1 MVGGLLRRVAP
12 PGIRRG
18 RPVGAQRDEGPLLTS
33 DVLESLQRLAIASQ
47 RVQTGGFAG
56 EHRSKLRGVSPEFAD
71 FKSYSPGDDI
81 RRVDWNL
88 YARFDELFV
97 RLSEVTTDLSVHFLL
112 DSSASM
118 DWRSRADLPTKF
130 RFARQITGAIGYI
143 ALWRFDRVLVTPFN
157 DRLGAGFG
165 PGHGR
170 SEVGPLIRFLT
181 ACRAVGGTDL
191 PEVVARYLHQ
201 HPRPGLMIL
210 LTDLLSSETAE
221 LRAALREI
229 RARGWEVT
237 VIQVVDEG
245 ELEPAALFAGAE
257 TAEPITIVDVESG
270 GTLMITP
277 NRSTL
282 ERYEATVT
290 SWLDEIEATSA
301 EGGARYLRLATSE
314 PIGAVVMRQL
324 HRRGLLS

>member
-1 MVGGLLRRVAP
+1 MVAGLFRRVAST
-12 PGIRRG
+12 GIRT
-18 RPVGAQRDEGPLLTS
+18 RPGTVPGDDGPLLTN

-71 FKSYSPGDDI
+71 FKSYSPGDDF

-112 DSSASM
+112 DASASM
-118 DWRSRADLPTKF
+118 DWRSREDLPTKF

-143 ALWRFDRVLVTPFN
+143 ALWRFDRVLATPFN
-157 DRLGAGFG
+157 ERVLAGFG

-170 SEVGPLIRFLT
+170 SEVGPLIRYLT
-181 ACRAVGGTDL
+181 EWRAGGRTDL

-210 LTDLLSSETAE
+210 LSDLLSSETAE
-221 LRAALREI
+221 FRAALREI

-237 VIQVVDEG
+237 IIQVVDDG
-245 ELEPAALFAGAE
+245 ELQPAAFFAGSDS
-257 TAEPITIVDVESG
+257 AEPVTIVDSESG
-270 GTLMITP
+270 GSLMITP

-282 ERYEATVT
+282 ERYEETVT
-290 SWLDEIEATSA
+290 AWLDEIEATCS